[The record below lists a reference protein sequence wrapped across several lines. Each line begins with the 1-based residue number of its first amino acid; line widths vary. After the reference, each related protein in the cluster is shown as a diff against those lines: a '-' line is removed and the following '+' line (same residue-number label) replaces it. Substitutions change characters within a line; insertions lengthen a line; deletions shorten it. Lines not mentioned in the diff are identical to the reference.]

1 MNNKLY
7 NKFAVIGILMTILF
21 FVDINIASANSLESE
36 FKSTIKSYA
45 KEDLIVEDGV
55 VLNLGESLDLSKYPN
70 WTLSNNDVVV
80 IDEKGI
86 VKAENE
92 GTVFLSQKIGEKV
105 YVIEIY
111 VQDNN
116 NSKLYTKNPKISD
129 NEKYRVFID
138 PGHGGS
144 DPGASGFGRKE
155 ADINLQVS
163 LKLKSRL
170 ESKGIEV
177 VMSRTTD
184 EFLPLKERANLA
196 NKSGAH
202 VFVSIHQNSFS
213 SESANG
219 IETYYH
225 PDKTSYKEL
234 STEIQNN
241 AINETGAKNRGVKT
255 ENFAVVRLTDMASA
269 LVECGFITNKSESD
283 KLASEAYQD
292 KLATG
297 ISIGIENYLKNNI
310 QLSKPDLIFKDISE
324 HWAKDTILEFVEK
337 EYIDGY
343 EDNTFRPNNGITR
356 AEFIK
361 IVNKFF
367 NLTKESDIN
376 FSDVKADEWYYKD
389 LRIAVEAGYINGYED
404 NTFRPYENITR
415 QEVAKIISKV
425 KDFKGGEELKF
436 KDSNNISSWAKDY
449 VIALVSNDIIN
460 GYEDNTFRPLNNVT
474 RAEAVT
480 ILSRIED

>member
-7 NKFAVIGILMTILF
+7 NKFAVIGILITILF
-21 FVDINIASANSLESE
+21 FIDINIASANSLESE
-36 FKSTIKSYA
+36 FKSTIQSYG
-45 KEDLIVEDGV
+45 KEDLIVEDGI
-55 VLNLGESLDLSKYPN
+55 VLKPGESLDLSKYPN

-92 GTVFLSQKIGEKV
+92 GTVFLSQKIGEKL
-105 YVIEIY
+105 YVIELY
-111 VQDNN
+111 VQDSNH
-116 NSKLYTKNPKISD
+116 LALHTKHKKTSN

-144 DPGASGFGRKE
+144 DPGASGFGRRE
-155 ADINLQVS
+155 SDINLQVS
-163 LKLKSRL
+163 LRLKSNL
-170 ESKGIEV
+170 ESKGIDV
-177 VMSRTTD
+177 IMSRTTD
-184 EFLPLKERANLA
+184 KYLSLEERANLA

-225 PDKTSYKEL
+225 PDKTHYKEL

-255 ENFAVVRLTDMASA
+255 ANFAVVRLTDMASA

-283 KLASEAYQD
+283 KLASETYQD

-297 ISIGIENYLKNNI
+297 ISTGIENYLKNNI
-310 QLSKPDLIFKDISE
+310 QLSKPSLGFKDISN

-343 EDNTFRPNNGITR
+343 EDNTFRPNNSITR

-361 IVNKFF
+361 IVNNFF
-367 NLTKESDIN
+367 NLTEESDIN
-376 FSDVKADEWYYKD
+376 FSDVKKDEWYYKD
-389 LRIAVEAGYINGYED
+389 LRIAVAAGYIDGYED
-404 NTFRPYENITR
+404 NTFRAYENITR
-415 QEVAKIISKV
+415 QEVAKIISK
-425 KDFKGGEELKF
+425 
-436 KDSNNISSWAKDY
+436 I
-449 VIALVSNDIIN
+449 
-460 GYEDNTFRPLNNVT
+460 
-474 RAEAVT
+474 
-480 ILSRIED
+480 